1 VIFRNVRGERGSY
14 TAALPDEVRRPTM
27 PIAIAV
33 LSLVL
38 ILGFVLIK
46 RRKRPS
52 TMSRAG
58 VTLDVRRFK

>member
-1 VIFRNVRGERGSY
+1 MF
-14 TAALPDEVRRPTM
+14 AAGVGRTLRPFPMNSAAQTM

-33 LSLVL
+33 LSIVL

-52 TMSRAG
+52 TMSRTG

>member
-1 VIFRNVRGERGSY
+1 
-14 TAALPDEVRRPTM
+14 M

-33 LSLVL
+33 LFIVL
-38 ILGFVLIK
+38 LLGFLLIK

-52 TMSRAG
+52 TRMSRSG

>member
-1 VIFRNVRGERGSY
+1 
-14 TAALPDEVRRPTM
+14 M